1 MMINH
6 EELDEMM
13 GNRLSVEEGRE
24 LTSTGLE
31 IIARIKELPDNP
43 DMFLGAFCGIY
54 ANMQQ
59 LHKDLV
65 EIALFALFLRA
76 QEYLKGKI
84 DAGEIVIDAFEEEDP
99 ENDFREV

>member
-59 LHKDLV
+59 LHCFYVHKSTLRVKLMLV
-65 EIALFALFLRA
+65 R
-76 QEYLKGKI
+76 
-84 DAGEIVIDAFEEEDP
+84 
-99 ENDFREV
+99 